1 MIVLE
6 LVVLSFYL
14 GYVIGSLVVVVLSIR
29 LLGEDPGLESC
40 AQLLGDC
47 LRIEAVSNASG
58 QFANEAKTARDQAS
72 ACSRKVNRP
81 ILRAVVNLQRLSDV

>member
-14 GYVIGSLVVVVLSIR
+14 GYVIGGLAVVVLSIR
-29 LLGEDPGLESC
+29 LLGEHPGLESC
-40 AQLLGDC
+40 TQLLGDC

-72 ACSRKVNRP
+72 ASSRKVNRP
-81 ILRAVVNLQRLSDV
+81 VLRAVVNL